1 MPELPEVETVRRD
14 LERVSLHQAIASVE
28 VLLDRT
34 IASPSPQEFCDRLA
48 GRHLRAW
55 QRRGKYLLG
64 QLDDGAWLGVHLR
77 MTGQLLWSETS
88 DVPLEKHA
96 RLRLFVNNGA
106 ELRFIDQ
113 RTFGKVW
120 LVPADVEVSEVM
132 TGLANMGPEPLE
144 GDFTDEYFIQK
155 LATSTRPIKNAL
167 LDQRLVAGIGN
178 IYADEALFLSG
189 IHPLYPCDR
198 LAVAQISELRSCLVQ
213 VLEESL
219 SQRGTTFSAF
229 RDLSGVN
236 GNYLGQARV
245 YSRKGEPCRHCA
257 SGIIERI
264 KLAGRSAHFCPV
276 CQPLPPKSRR
286 RSR

>member
-14 LERVSLHQAIASVE
+14 LEQVSLHQAIASVD
-28 VLLDRT
+28 VLLART
-34 IASPSPQEFCDRLA
+34 IASPSPQAFCDRLS
-48 GRHLRAW
+48 GRQLTAW
-55 QRRGKYLLG
+55 HRRGKYLLG
-64 QLDDGAWLGVHLR
+64 QLDDGACLGIHLR
-77 MTGQLLWSETS
+77 MTGQLLWSKIS

-96 RLRLFVNNGA
+96 RLRVFVRNGA
-106 ELRFIDQ
+106 GLRFVDQ

-120 LVPADVEVSEVM
+120 LVPPKVEIAEVI
-132 TGLANMGPEPLE
+132 TGLALMGPEPLE
-144 GDFTDEYFIQK
+144 ANFTDVYFIQK
-155 LATSTRPIKNAL
+155 LKKSARPIKNAL

-189 IHPLYPCDR
+189 IHPLHACNR
-198 LAVAQISELRSCLVQ
+198 LSGAQITELRSRVVQ

-245 YSRKGEPCRHCA
+245 YSRKGEPCRQCRT
-257 SGIIERI
+257 GTIERI
-264 KLAGRSAHFCPV
+264 KLAGRSAHYCPV
-276 CQPLPPKSRR
+276 CQPHYK
-286 RSR
+286 